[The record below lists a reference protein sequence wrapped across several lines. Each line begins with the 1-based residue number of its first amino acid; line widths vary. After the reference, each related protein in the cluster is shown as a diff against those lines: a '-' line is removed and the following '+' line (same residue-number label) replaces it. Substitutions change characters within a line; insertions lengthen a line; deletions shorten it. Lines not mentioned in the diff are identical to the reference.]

1 MGATMLNLKK
11 KHQDAVAEMSEQI
24 DQLSKMKGKI
34 EKDRNQIMHE
44 IGDVRAATD
53 EISRS
58 KASAEKA
65 NKTLIVQ
72 LNEANKRVE
81 ESNLNLGEYE
91 NNKRKIAAENSDLLR
106 SLQELE
112 NSANMLT
119 KIKIQLAAQLD

>member
-1 MGATMLNLKK
+1 MLNLKK

-106 SLQELE
+106 
-112 NSANMLT
+112 NPTLT
-119 KIKIQLAAQLD
+119 LVSMKTTRGR